1 MKTGKGT
8 RLLILGAVLVIID
21 QVVKILVKTNMSI
34 GEHFSVLGD
43 WFQILFIENK
53 GMAFGMSFGGVIGKY
68 ALTAFR
74 IVLFVV
80 PTGVLVGLTLITAG
94 ALGNI
99 IDCLFYGLVFTE
111 SAPGVVAT
119 WGHYAPFMQGKVVD
133 MFYFPLWTWP
143 DWVPLVGGDIFFE
156 PVFNFADS
164 CVTVGRV
171 VDGGS
176 LENCWAATS
185 RGFESL
191 RLRKKE
197 CSWSRKRPAV
207 FGFRRQ
213 PSLLGCR
220 WKPKTASWPEGPTA
234 AFHALQ
240 DPWPR
245 DAGAKRRNPS
255 FFRDDSSFQTRFF
268 LSL

>member
-1 MKTGKGT
+1 MKNLNRG
-8 RLLILGAVLVIID
+8 RFLLILGIVLVVID
-21 QVVKILVKTNMSI
+21 QLIKILVKTNMSI
-34 GEHFSVLGD
+34 GEHFNVLGD

-74 IVLFVV
+74 IILFGILTWWISKLLKRGTSGDVSGKERV
-80 PTGVLVGLTLITAG
+80 PMGVLVGLTLITAG

-99 IDCLFYGLVFTE
+99 IDCLFYGLIFTE

-164 CVTVGRV
+164 CVTVGAIYLILFQWKFF
-171 VDGGS
+171 S
-176 LENCWAATS
+176 
-185 RGFESL
+185 
-191 RLRKKE
+191 KE
-197 CSWSRKRPAV
+197 
-207 FGFRRQ
+207 
-213 PSLLGCR
+213 
-220 WKPKTASWPEGPTA
+220 E
-234 AFHALQ
+234 
-240 DPWPR
+240 
-245 DAGAKRRNPS
+245 
-255 FFRDDSSFQTRFF
+255 
-268 LSL
+268 